1 MLWSHW
7 MVACM
12 MVEILGY
19 KWPSMGDQS
28 RTEATEAGLEE
39 DAAVHDLGTDAV
51 VAVEEGV
58 VALDPGLVLGPDLEV
73 TGDVGNDLVQ
83 LPVTGHPATG
93 LLVEVVVVGLPKIDH
108 LVVKDQEAEALSTRN
123 RVQNLGVEAVVAEA
137 RAIQGVR

>member
-1 MLWSHW
+1 

-28 RTEATEAGLEE
+28 RTEATVAGLGE
-39 DAAVHDLGTDAV
+39 DAAVQDLGTDAV
-51 VAVEEGV
+51 VAVEGV
-58 VALDPGLVLGPDLEV
+58 AALDPGLVLGPDLEV
-73 TGDVGNDLVQ
+73 TGGVGTDLVL

>member
-1 MLWSHW
+1 

-12 MVEILGY
+12 MVEILEY

-28 RTEATEAGLEE
+28 RTEAIEAGSEE
-39 DAAVHDLGTDAV
+39 DAAVHDLVTDAV

-73 TGDVGNDLVQ
+73 IGDVGTDLVQ

-93 LLVEVVVVGLPKIDH
+93 L

-137 RAIQGVR
+137 RAIQGVRLIKNLRANPVTNPE

>member
-1 MLWSHW
+1 

-12 MVEILGY
+12 MVEILEY

-39 DAAVHDLGTDAV
+39 DAAVQDLVTDAV

-73 TGDVGNDLVQ
+73 TGDVETDLVL

-93 LLVEVVVVGLPKIDH
+93 LLVEVVVVGPPKIDH
-108 LVVKDQEAEALSTRN
+108 LVVKDQEVEALSTKN

>member
-1 MLWSHW
+1 
-7 MVACM
+7 
-12 MVEILGY
+12 
-19 KWPSMGDQS
+19 MGDQS
-28 RTEATEAGLEE
+28 RTEATEAGSEE

-73 TGDVGNDLVQ
+73 IGDVGNDLVQ

>member
-1 MLWSHW
+1 

-51 VAVEEGV
+51 GAVEGGGG
-58 VALDPGLVLGPDLEV
+58 ALGPGLEV
-73 TGDVGNDLVQ
+73 IGDVGTDLVQ
-83 LPVTGHPATG
+83 LPVTGHHATG
-93 LLVEVVVVGLPKIDH
+93 LLVEVVVVGHPKIDH

-123 RVQNLGVEAVVAEA
+123 RVQNLGVETVVAEA

>member
-1 MLWSHW
+1 
-7 MVACM
+7 
-12 MVEILGY
+12 
-19 KWPSMGDQS
+19 MGDQS

-73 TGDVGNDLVQ
+73 IGDVGTDLVQ
-83 LPVTGHPATG
+83 LPVTGHHATG
-93 LLVEVVVVGLPKIDH
+93 LLVEVVVVGHPKIDH

>member
-1 MLWSHW
+1 

-28 RTEATEAGLEE
+28 RTEVIEADSEE
-39 DAAVHDLGTDAV
+39 DAAVHDLETDVV
-51 VAVEEGV
+51 VAEEDG
-58 VALDPGLVLGPDLEV
+58 VALDPGLVPDPDPEV
-73 TGDVGNDLVQ
+73 TGDVGNDLVL

-108 LVVKDQEAEALSTRN
+108 LVVKDQEVEALSTRN

>member
-1 MLWSHW
+1 

-19 KWPSMGDQS
+19 KWPNMGDQS
-28 RTEATEAGLEE
+28 RTEVTVAGLEE
-39 DAAVHDLGTDAV
+39 DAAVQDLGTDAV
-51 VAVEEGV
+51 VAVEGV

-73 TGDVGNDLVQ
+73 TGDVGTDLVL

-93 LLVEVVVVGLPKIDH
+93 LLVEVVVVGPPKIDH

-137 RAIQGVR
+137 R

>member
-1 MLWSHW
+1 

-51 VAVEEGV
+51 GEGV
-58 VALDPGLVLGPDLEV
+58 VALGPDLEV
-73 TGDVGNDLVQ
+73 TGDVGTDLVQ

-93 LLVEVVVVGLPKIDH
+93 LLVEV
-108 LVVKDQEAEALSTRN
+108 A
-123 RVQNLGVEAVVAEA
+123 
-137 RAIQGVR
+137 